1 MNPVVHFEMPAE
13 DPKRVSKFYST
24 VFGWNMHD
32 TGPEMGGY
40 VMAHT
45 AETDADNMVKTPG
58 AINGGFFPKSGTQPN
73 VTSVV
78 IQVDDVRAH
87 MQKVTD
93 AGGKVMGEPQ
103 EIPGVGLWVVF
114 TDSEGN
120 QVSMIQPTRK

>member
-13 DPKRVSKFYST
+13 DPKRVSRFYST
-24 VFGWNMHD
+24 VFGWNMQG

-58 AINGGFFPKSGTQPN
+58 AINGGFFPKSDTQPN

-87 MQKVTD
+87 MKKVTD

-103 EIPGVGLWVVF
+103 EIPGVGLWVIF